1 MVNENKKDKELNKLI
16 EKVNNSYISSIKEV
30 IMQLITVINDPKSS
44 TVDLKNIIE
53 KDPPLTAS
61 LLKLANSAYYGFQRS
76 ISEIQEAIVAI
87 GFNTVKE
94 LALAQKVCELF
105 KKGSGIQG
113 YSRVELWRHSVAVA
127 FCNKFIYMREFREL
141 GENTFTAGL
150 LHNIGIIIED
160 QFLHD
165 EFTEVLVKAR
175 KDNSNL
181 LEAENSIL
189 GFDHADI
196 GRAITYD
203 WDFPYELVLSIGK
216 HHEPEIV
223 FESLNIITLTSYI
236 SDYICQRNA
245 IGYCDAP
252 VENYPLY
259 TTCLDELHIKEKAM
273 DLIVEDVIE
282 EIRKMEKGGWF
293 NGK

>member
-1 MVNENKKDKELNKLI
+1 MDIENNKESEINQLI

-30 IMQLITVINDPKSS
+30 IMQLITVLNDPDSS
-44 TVDLKNIIE
+44 TIDLKKIIE
-53 KDPPLTAS
+53 KDPPLTAR

-76 ISEIQEAIVAI
+76 ISEIQEAIVAL

-105 KKGSGIQG
+105 KQGKDIDG
-113 YSRVELWRHSVAVA
+113 YSRVELWKNSMAVA
-127 FCNKFIYMREFREL
+127 FCNKFIYMREVREL

-160 QFLHD
+160 QFMHE
-165 EFTEVLVKAR
+165 EFTEVLLKVQ
-175 KDNSNL
+175 KDNCNL
-181 LEAENSIL
+181 FEAENSIL

-203 WDFPYELVLSIGK
+203 WDFPYELVLAIGK
-216 HHEPEIV
+216 HHEPDKD
-223 FESLNIITLTSYI
+223 FDLLNIITLTSYI

-252 VENYPLY
+252 VENQSFY
-259 TTCLDELHIKEKAM
+259 TMCMNEVKIKEKAM
-273 DLIVEDVIE
+273 EFIVEDVKK
-282 EIRKMEKGGWF
+282 EIRKMEIGGWF
-293 NGK
+293 NE